1 MRPPPPACNCVYSD
15 NIVSCAEIYSTGR
28 ANLPGSIVERQLHE
42 SFARM
47 LPELLRYSS
56 ASHLLSLI
64 PEEIQ
69 DIHRTDASKAS
80 GSESR
85 AQTRHAPASNHS
97 SLLWD
102 GWEDASEVPG
112 AAGRVYGSSD
122 EEDVDLS
129 AMGL

>member
-1 MRPPPPACNCVYSD
+1 
-15 NIVSCAEIYSTGR
+15 
-28 ANLPGSIVERQLHE
+28 
-42 SFARM
+42 M

-56 ASHLLSLI
+56 ASRLLSLI

-69 DIHRTDASKAS
+69 DIHRTDAAKAPAAKSKAK
-80 GSESR
+80 
-85 AQTRHAPASNHS
+85 TPHALPQPSSS

-112 AAGRVYGSSD
+112 AVGRVYGSSD

-129 AMGL
+129 QMGL

>member
-1 MRPPPPACNCVYSD
+1 
-15 NIVSCAEIYSTGR
+15 
-28 ANLPGSIVERQLHE
+28 
-42 SFARM
+42 M
-47 LPELLRYSS
+47 LRVLAVRYSS
-56 ASHLLSLI
+56 ASRLLSSI
-64 PEEIQ
+64 PDEVQ
-69 DIHRTDASKAS
+69 RVHRTDTTKAS
-80 GSESR
+80 GAKSK
-85 AQTRHAPASNHS
+85 AKTPHAPVSNPASS

>member
-1 MRPPPPACNCVYSD
+1 
-15 NIVSCAEIYSTGR
+15 
-28 ANLPGSIVERQLHE
+28 
-42 SFARM
+42 M

-56 ASHLLSLI
+56 ASRLLSSI

-69 DIHRTDASKAS
+69 DIHRTDAAKAS
-80 GSESR
+80 GAKSK
-85 AQTRHAPASNHS
+85 AQTRHAPPQPSSS

-112 AAGRVYGSSD
+112 ATERHYGSSD